1 MPRSAF
7 IIVLAVVT
15 FGVFLLL
22 MPYLGHL
29 PNAG

>member
-1 MPRSAF
+1 MPRPACV
-7 IIVLAVVT
+7 ILLTVVA
-15 FGVFLLL
+15 FGVFLFL